1 MTGPA
6 LALILALSAAAPAPA
21 QSAVEPAATPAALM
35 TGPSTLQMLEQTV
48 EWYRTLGVQQQAAND
63 ASDLL
68 ILYDNRQ
75 TASEV
80 MRLAFDIGRAN
91 AEILAKQPRPSA
103 GGDSAPSQ
111 TLSRLQDKFAAQG
124 TSLQTELDADLRQLR
139 KQ

>member
-21 QSAVEPAATPAALM
+21 QSAVEPAATPVALM

-68 ILYDNRQ
+68 IL
-75 TASEV
+75 
-80 MRLAFDIGRAN
+80 
-91 AEILAKQPRPSA
+91 
-103 GGDSAPSQ
+103 
-111 TLSRLQDKFAAQG
+111 
-124 TSLQTELDADLRQLR
+124 
-139 KQ
+139 